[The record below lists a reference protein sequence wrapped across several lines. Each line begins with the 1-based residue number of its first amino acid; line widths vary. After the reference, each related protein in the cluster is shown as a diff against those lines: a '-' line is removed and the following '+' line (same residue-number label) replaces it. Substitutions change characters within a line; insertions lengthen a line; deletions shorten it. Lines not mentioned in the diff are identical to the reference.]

1 MTPMSGRRTPRVIGR
16 RTAVVAAVATVVAGA
31 LVASATGTGEIA
43 GSASATDTADR
54 DLPESVDVVTLH
66 DSGPLDRATKDRAI
80 NAANIAGAS
89 WRVVSTASSAMTRL
103 SRGGFTVQAAAPD
116 FSYPMSTTFL
126 PDDLIATL
134 MGADV
139 LTGLSD
145 RTLVMSSG
153 TAALRGAQAGD
164 VVTLRHVFGG
174 TRDFTITQIVDDA
187 ITGGTELLMLPSAA
201 SRLGVD
207 RESRVMIWGFDSRE
221 SIMQALAA
229 ADAVANAS
237 VGPGAIHDPVGTARP
252 IRLRRSW
259 DPRDPDGT
267 LGMAAMK
274 IALGEFTY
282 RVNPGSDWV
291 TVDSAWT
298 SANLPSSRV
307 SLGIGIVARCHRV
320 LEPQLRAAFAEVAAR
335 GLSGAIDVNN
345 ANSAGGCF
353 GPRFNRL
360 SPNSSVGFLSR
371 HTWAAAIDLNTI
383 RDCQG
388 CDPPSMA
395 VRPGGCDVVR
405 IMRAVGFSWG
415 GNYTTPDG
423 MHFEYVGEDRS
434 QIPYPS
440 RYCPNL
446 VSGSALNDELP
457 LELTERSVLFADA
470 GLIDGHSHD

>member
-1 MTPMSGRRTPRVIGR
+1 
-16 RTAVVAAVATVVAGA
+16 VAAVVVAGSI
-31 LVASATGTGEIA
+31 VASATGA
-43 GSASATDTADR
+43 GPIDGGASATEVAER
-54 DLPESVDVVTLH
+54 DLPVSVDVVTIH
-66 DSGPLDRATKDRAI
+66 DSGPLDQATKDRAV
-80 NAANIAGAS
+80 NAANMAGAS
-89 WRVVSTASSAMTRL
+89 WRVVSSASSAMTRL
-103 SRGGFTVQAAAPD
+103 SRGGAAVQAAAPD

-126 PDDLIATL
+126 PDDLVATL
-134 MGADV
+134 MGAEV
-139 LTGLSD
+139 LTALSD
-145 RTLVMSSG
+145 RTVVMSSG
-153 TAALRGAQAGD
+153 TAGLRGAQAGD
-164 VVTLRHVFGG
+164 VITLRHVVGG

-201 SRLGVD
+201 ARLGVD

-221 SIMQALAA
+221 SIMEALAA
-229 ADAVANAS
+229 ADVVANAE
-237 VGPGAIHDPVGTARP
+237 VGPGSIHDPVGAPRP

-274 IALGEFTY
+274 SALGEFSY
-282 RVNPGSDWV
+282 RVNAGSNWV
-291 TVDSAWT
+291 TVDNSWMSA
-298 SANLPSSRV
+298 SLPSSRV
-307 SLGIGIVARCHRV
+307 SLGIGVRARCHRV

-371 HTWAAAIDLNTI
+371 HSWAAAIDLNTI

-388 CDPPSMA
+388 CTPPSMA
-395 VRPGGCDVVR
+395 VRSGGCEVVR

-440 RYCPNL
+440 RYCPN
-446 VSGSALNDELP
+446 VVTGSQLYDELP
-457 LELTERSVLFADA
+457 LEFTERSVLFADA